1 MKHERKANA
10 EWMGNLKDGHG
21 SVSTESGIHKDTAYD
36 AASRFASGPRT
47 NPEELIAAAHAS
59 CFSMALAHALAE
71 SGLTPESV
79 KTHAS
84 VHLEKDDA
92 GWTITRI
99 HLDVTGKVPGAT
111 AEAFASAAEKTKTG
125 CPVSRVLKA
134 DISMTARLV

>member
-10 EWMGNLKDGHG
+10 EWKGNLKDGSG
-21 SVSTESGIHKDTAYD
+21 SVSTESGIHKNTEYD
-36 AASRFASGPRT
+36 AASRFASGPKT

-59 CFSMALAHALAE
+59 CFSMALSHALAE

-79 KTHAS
+79 KTDAT
-84 VHLEKDDA
+84 VHLEKQDG

-111 AEAFASAAEKTKTG
+111 AEAFQSAAEQTKTG